1 MPSTAA
7 SGADGFLR
15 NLPVDLASIEE
26 ARQGLAAYLLPF
38 QLGERVMNRI
48 EVVLEELVSNVVRH
62 ASAVDELSIAAECL
76 DDGVHLTIADNG
88 TAFDPL
94 GAAAP
99 TPFSTLEEAELGG
112 LGILLV
118 KRLTRSLDYER
129 IGGVNRIRAVVA
141 TQ

>member
-62 ASAVDELSIAAECL
+62 ASAVDELSIAAEGGAL
-76 DDGVHLTIADNG
+76 SIPQQGGELTLARR
-88 TAFDPL
+88 
-94 GAAAP
+94 GAP
-99 TPFSTLEEAELGG
+99 EEPEGH
-112 LGILLV
+112 
-118 KRLTRSLDYER
+118 
-129 IGGVNRIRAVVA
+129 
-141 TQ
+141 